1 MCEQLRRRCHNRREK
16 GSESC
21 GVGSTGGRFVGLM
34 TQLLVAN
41 LIHRDYLD
49 AFINKLLDAIHAC
62 FVCLY
67 DHFMNC

>member
-1 MCEQLRRRCHNRREK
+1 
-16 GSESC
+16 
-21 GVGSTGGRFVGLM
+21 M

-67 DHFMNC
+67 DYFMNC